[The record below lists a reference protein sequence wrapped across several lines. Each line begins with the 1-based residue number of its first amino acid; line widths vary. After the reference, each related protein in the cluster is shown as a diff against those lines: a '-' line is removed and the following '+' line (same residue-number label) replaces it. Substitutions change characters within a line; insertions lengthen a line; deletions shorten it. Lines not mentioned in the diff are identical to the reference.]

1 MPQVTFSYPSVIG
14 ISGAARAGKDT
25 LCRALIRV
33 LAKQGKNAVRKS
45 IAGDTVK
52 TDLQELIERKFKLDS
67 FTEITEEKEFMRPL
81 LVEYGKMQRSKTKGR
96 YFIEQFKPEQDA
108 INILP
113 DIRYVEYPKD
123 EVYWLKNEVNGFL
136 IFLEREGV
144 SDVNDT
150 ERVNNKIIREV
161 ADYKLKWTDLDE
173 NREEDRAKLDEYAQ
187 NILSFIYIST
197 VSKATISLEDML
209 QPSSTF

>member
-33 LAKQGKNAVRKS
+33 LAKKNQKAIRKS

-52 TDLQELIERKFKLDS
+52 TDLQELIQKKFNLDS

-96 YFIEQFKPEQDA
+96 YFIEQFQIEEDA

-161 ADYKLKWTDLDE
+161 ADYKLKWSNLDE
-173 NREEDRAKLDEYAQ
+173 NLEEDRAKLDEYAK

-197 VSKATISLEDML
+197 VSRTTISLEDML
-209 QPSSTF
+209 QP